1 MGYGSQPNFLKNM
14 SEKEFNNK
22 WSGKDPDMMDDE
34 QLLQFK
40 NDCFDL
46 YEETGFLPVF
56 VSPNDEEHDGMPIFV
71 LRRAT
76 PEEVDIKAMPIWK
89 VRFANGDEAF
99 CHPEEITILEYER
112 RKPKTNTKAGSMYI
126 TVRIDYEYPDDAD
139 EKEIQQQLMSECDYS
154 FSSRYGQPFRIT
166 NTEICGQNTEF

>member
-1 MGYGSQPNFLKNM
+1 M
-14 SEKEFNNK
+14 SEKEFNDK
-22 WSGKDPDMMDDE
+22 WSGKDPDMMEDE

-40 NDCFDL
+40 NDCYDL

-56 VSPNDEEHDGMPIFV
+56 DSPYDEGGEHNGMPFTV

-76 PEEVDIKAMPIWK
+76 PEEVDIEAMPIWK

-99 CHPEEITILEYER
+99 CYPEEITILEKER
-112 RKPKTNTKAGSMYI
+112 KRKPSRKTETNTKAGSMYL
-126 TVRIDYEYPDDAD
+126 TVRIDYEYPGDAD
-139 EKEIQQQLMSECDYS
+139 EEEIRQELMSECDYS
-154 FSSRYGQPFRIT
+154 FSSRDGQPFRIT